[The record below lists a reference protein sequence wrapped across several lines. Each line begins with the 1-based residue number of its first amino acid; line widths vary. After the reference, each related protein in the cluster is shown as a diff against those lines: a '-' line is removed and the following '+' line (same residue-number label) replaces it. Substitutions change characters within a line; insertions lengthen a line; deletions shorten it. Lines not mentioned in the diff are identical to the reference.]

1 MHRLRPFVCVLSL
14 VLSSTWLLAQEPGR
28 EPGSQPVRP
37 NYKQAQQYSAEF
49 LRQRTYSTSVR
60 PQWIG
65 ETDRFWYRFS
75 DSAGTRY
82 HLVDPN
88 TASKTPL
95 FDHERLAAELSV
107 EVRKPQ
113 DAERLDLENGE
124 VDDEGK
130 VFSFVLERTKF
141 ELELATGKLVNKGE
155 TSREDARRPG
165 SGRSNGSRD
174 PRGHRNFSPDRTA
187 YVFSQGHDLYFVE
200 ASEEVKAEI
209 LAIDARMKAEEEAKE
224 KAEAGEGDSD
234 ETNETTEKTET
245 TKKTE
250 TEGDE
255 VEVTEKQDIVGE
267 VEQTEQTEGDV
278 DEDEERRLTVVEVQ
292 KVDGSRKREA
302 DSEEEV
308 DERERWADDVD
319 ESKALRLTTDG
330 EEDYDF
336 AGFGRRWRG
345 SSIDEDAQGS
355 DFEYDD
361 YAYDVEWEDAW
372 TPQDDEDEDDEGD
385 EDSEEDSE
393 PEKVRPSVSWAPDSS
408 AFYAT
413 RRDSRGVE
421 ELFLVNSI
429 AEPRPA
435 LEKYKYAMPGEEDIR
450 RSELH
455 VFDRASKELTRLTPK
470 WKDESYRSL
479 DWAEEGS
486 TLRLVRRDRLMR
498 NAELCTLDPRTME
511 PKVLIEEGFE
521 SAYLAPQGVRY
532 LEERQELIWWSER
545 TGWGHFY
552 LYGLD
557 GTLKHAITSGTW
569 RASRILD
576 VDEEKGLLYF
586 RGNGREAGENIY
598 LEHTYCVFLDGS
610 DLTLLDPGNANHRS
624 ELSPTKNFLVDNCS
638 RIDMAPISLV
648 RNSRGGEV
656 LRLEE
661 TDLSRLVEAGWR
673 MPETFTVKAV
683 DGVTDLYGN
692 MWKPFDFDPEKRYP
706 IIAEVYPG
714 PQTEGVSH
722 TFSASNARQQLA
734 QIGFI
739 VIQVGHRGGTPTRS
753 KAYHSYGYFNLRDYG
768 LEDKKAAIEELAKR
782 HPFIDVDRVGLYGHS
797 GGGFMTAAA
806 MMLPPYNDF
815 FKAGIA
821 SAGNHDNN
829 IYNNSWAERYHG
841 LKEVAVEKEQ
851 SGRGGSDRRGRGGAT
866 GPQDEERGQENEGED
881 EDEGDDGETRFEI
894 RVPTN
899 QELAANLKGRLLL
912 VHGEI
917 DNNVHPANTMR
928 LVDALIKANKRFDLM
943 IIPGAR
949 HGFGAANRY
958 FNHMRWEFF
967 AEHLLGDRQP
977 GADIVEKD

>member
-1 MHRLRPFVCVLSL
+1 MLRLRPFVCALSL
-14 VLSSTWLLAQEPGR
+14 SLSLSTAGLLAQE
-28 EPGSQPVRP
+28 PVRP
-37 NYKQAQQYSAEF
+37 NYKQARQYSAEF
-49 LRQRTYSTSVR
+49 IGQRTYSTSVR

-82 HLVDPN
+82 QLVDPD
-88 TASKTPL
+88 TRTKAPL
-95 FDHERLAAELSV
+95 FDHERLAAALSV

-113 DAERLDLENGE
+113 DAERLELGNAE
-124 VDDEGK
+124 VDDDGK
-130 VFSFVLERTKF
+130 VLSFVVEKVQF
-141 ELELATGKLVNKGE
+141 ELDLATGALVNKGPAAE
-155 TSREDARRPG
+155 EDGRAAFTSGA
-165 SGRSNGSRD
+165 GSR
-174 PRGHRNFSPDRTA
+174 GYRNFSPDYTA
-187 YVFSQGHDLYFVE
+187 YVFSQGHDLYYVE
-200 ASEEVKAEI
+200 ASAEVAAEI
-209 LAIDARMKAEEEAKE
+209 RALDARIRAEEEAKE
-224 KAEAGEGDSD
+224 KGEVQGDGRGKQEIEEEQEEGQTEEKAGEDHGTELDVA
-234 ETNETTEKTET
+234 ET
-245 TKKTE
+245 
-250 TEGDE
+250 GQVD
-255 VEVTEKQDIVGE
+255 VDDVV
-267 VEQTEQTEGDV
+267 EGDV
-278 DEDEERRLTVVEVQ
+278 EEGDVVEDRRLTVVQV
-292 KVDGSRKREA
+292 KRVDPSAQDAGP
-302 DSEEEV
+302 EEEV

-336 AGFGRRWRG
+336 AGFGRRFGRR
-345 SSIDEDAQGS
+345 SSLDDAGDAQGA
-355 DFEYDD
+355 DFDYDD
-361 YAYDVEWEDAW
+361 YAYDTEWEAAW
-372 TPQDDEDEDDEGD
+372 TPADEEGD
-385 EDSEEDSE
+385 AKKEKE
-393 PEKVRPSVSWAPDSS
+393 PEKVRPSVDWAPDSS

-455 VFDRASKELTRLTPK
+455 VFDRASKKLTRLAPR
-470 WKDESYRSL
+470 WKDEGYSGL

-486 TLRLVRRDRLMR
+486 ELRIVRRDRLMR
-498 NAELCTLDPRTME
+498 NVELCTLDPRTME

-521 SAYLAPQGVRY
+521 SANVAPQGVRY
-532 LEERQELIWWSER
+532 LEERKELIWWSER

-557 GTLKHAITSGTW
+557 GELKHAITSGTW
-569 RASRILD
+569 RASDILD

-598 LEHTYCVFLDGS
+598 FEHAYCVFLDGS
-610 DLTLLDPGNANHRS
+610 GLTLLDPGDANHRS
-624 ELSPTKNFLVDNCS
+624 DLSPTKKYLVDNGS
-638 RIDMAPISLV
+638 RVDRAPVSLV
-648 RNSRGGEV
+648 RDAKGNEV

-673 MPETFTVKAV
+673 MPETFTVKAA

-768 LEDKKAAIEELAKR
+768 LEDKKVAIEELAKR
-782 HPFIDVDRVGLYGHS
+782 YPFIDLDRVGLYGHS

-815 FKAGIA
+815 FKVGVA

-851 SGRGGSDRRGRGGAT
+851 SGRGDSGRGESGRRGRGGA
-866 GPQDEERGQENEGED
+866 GAPDDEESGKD
-881 EDEGDDGETRFEI
+881 EAETRFEI

-949 HGFGAANRY
+949 HGFGAANGY
-958 FNHMRWEFF
+958 FNQLKWEFF
-967 AEHLLGDRQP
+967 AEHLLGDRQT
-977 GADIVEKD
+977 GADLAEKD